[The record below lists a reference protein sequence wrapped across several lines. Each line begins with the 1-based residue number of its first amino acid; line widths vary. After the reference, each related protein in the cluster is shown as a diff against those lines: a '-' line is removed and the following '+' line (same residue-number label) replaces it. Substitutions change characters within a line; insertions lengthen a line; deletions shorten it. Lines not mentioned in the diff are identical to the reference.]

1 MELLKLG
8 NFRISRALQLEFA
21 PELTPLSR
29 HSVLFEVWWDG
40 ISLVLLVRSTPLVL
54 RVNYMG
60 IERAMQTR
68 RQDWDSRGDIHNFKV
83 KRIRGIIGTYLHQR
97 TINQWRHTGPLVNQ
111 KFLICRVTT
120 FAKLEELPRL
130 IWVRV
135 DSRCTQD
142 RYTTTKPR

>member
-97 TINQWRHTGPLVNQ
+97 TINQ
-111 KFLICRVTT
+111 
-120 FAKLEELPRL
+120 
-130 IWVRV
+130 
-135 DSRCTQD
+135 
-142 RYTTTKPR
+142 